1 MALARCPECAGKLT
15 YNPNNRMMVCNSCGL
30 SLSRGELDTY
40 WKKIKTQN
48 IDDQDEFQQ
57 KKSRRKE
64 WLDWHSKSKDDKEKY

>member
-57 KKSRRKE
+57 KKNRRRE